1 MIYMKFTIV
10 YNPLQHVSRRL
21 IDWLRSFLSKPNWK
35 VRCKAFK
42 NIPVIRYFECL
53 LENVDPLKST
63 FATVLT
69 TGFDV
74 ILEGQTQRRHIR
86 PDRIDGQTGSDVTS
100 YFYSYSVTRRY
111 GLRWHWH
118 VERRM
123 ILLRHVLGW
132 WASTTMRIHKFVLTP
147 SNGGQGVGL
156 SRRAWTLLN
165 WLRTG
170 SVDLVQTCCAGDCPQ
185 ATVVIVVSNKRQT
198 TSLVEAVKFTARLR
212 G

>member
-1 MIYMKFTIV
+1 MANI
-10 YNPLQHVSRRL
+10 
-21 IDWLRSFLSKPNWK
+21 LRSFRSKPKWK

-53 LENVDPLKST
+53 LENVDPFKST

-74 ILEGQTQRRHIR
+74 ILEGQTQRRYIR

-100 YFYSYSVTRRY
+100 YFYSYSVTRSY
-111 GLRWHWH
+111 GLWWHGH

-132 WASTTMRIHKFVLTP
+132 WASTTTRLHKFVLTP
-147 SNGGQGVGL
+147 SNGRQGVGL

-165 WLRTG
+165 WLWTAG
-170 SVDLVQTCCAGDCPQ
+170 VEISTSPLVRD
-185 ATVVIVVSNKRQT
+185 
-198 TSLVEAVKFTARLR
+198 
-212 G
+212 